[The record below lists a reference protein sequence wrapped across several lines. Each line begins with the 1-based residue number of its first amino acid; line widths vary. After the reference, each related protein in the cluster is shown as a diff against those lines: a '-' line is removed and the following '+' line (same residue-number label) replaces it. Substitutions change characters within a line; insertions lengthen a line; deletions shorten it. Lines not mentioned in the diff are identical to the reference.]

1 MISGHDQKYADAPL
15 WQHPMV
21 GHVTSDRLMDERE
34 DDQSCDK
41 RSADTSL
48 WQHPV
53 DSRTTTDQ
61 LMHYHGNVSRTVMQQ
76 AIS

>member
-21 GHVTSDRLMDERE
+21 GHVTSDHLMDERE

-61 LMHYHGNVSRTVMQQ
+61 LMHYHGNVSRTVVQR

>member
-21 GHVTSDRLMDERE
+21 GYVTSDHLMDERE

-41 RSADTSL
+41 RSADASL
-48 WQHPV
+48 WERPV
-53 DSRTTTDQ
+53 DSRTMTDQ
-61 LMHYHGNVSRTVMQQ
+61 LMHYHGNVP
-76 AIS
+76 